1 MKRAAWLFL
10 VAGTLATAALL
21 AACGDD
27 DTSEGEAGAPTFAAG
42 SAMARIASAGEL
54 TVGVK
59 SDQPGFG
66 LREANGS
73 YDGFD
78 VAMGRAIG
86 RALGLGEEQV
96 RFVEV
101 TSANRIGM
109 LTEGKVDLVIA
120 TMTIT
125 EARRQEIDFSRVYFR
140 AGQSVLV
147 QKANTSIRAVGDLN
161 GRKACSVTGSTS
173 ATTVRERAPQVDLLT
188 LDTYGACVTALK
200 DGRVEAVTT
209 DDVILA
215 GYAKADA
222 TLKLVGGTFTE
233 EPYGIGVRKGQPEL
247 VAFVDGVIESMLE
260 EGRWEGLYT
269 EYLGGVEGVKPAT
282 EARAAVEAGG

>member
-1 MKRAAWLFL
+1 MQRAAWLFL
-10 VAGTLATAALL
+10 VAGMLATAALL

-27 DTSEGEAGAPTFAAG
+27 DTSDGEAGEPTFAAG
-42 SAMARIASAGEL
+42 SAMARLAEAGRL

-66 LREANGS
+66 FKEAGGS
-73 YDGFD
+73 FDGFD
-78 VAMGRAIG
+78 VAVGREIG
-86 RALGLGEEQV
+86 KALGLRDDEVQ
-96 RFVEV
+96 FVEV
-101 TSANRIGM
+101 TSANRIAM
-109 LTEGKVDLVIA
+109 LTEGNVDLVIA

-147 QKANTSIRAVGDLN
+147 QKTNTSIRSVADLN

-173 ATTVRERAPQVDLLT
+173 ATTARERAPQVDLLT

-200 DGRVEAVTT
+200 DGRAEAVTT

-233 EPYGIGVRKGQPEL
+233 EPYGIGVRQGQPDL
-247 VAFVDGVIESMLE
+247 VTFVDEVIEEMLDD
-260 EGRWEGLYT
+260 GRWERLYT
-269 EYLGGVEGVKPAT
+269 EYLGGIEGVKPAAA
-282 EARAAVEAGG
+282 ARAAVEAGG